1 MTKFTFA
8 ASKEGFD
15 NHIDTSVRGYSQ
27 LWGDILSLSK
37 YFVEDYTQV
46 VDLGC
51 SSGKLLKGMI
61 EQNQKHIPHAQYTGI
76 EIEEDFFGDYPHDE
90 EKYHQLNY
98 FRGDVREFDFQNCS
112 LITSIFTLQFMS
124 PKDRQDVL
132 NRIYKG
138 LNTGGAFIFSEKTF
152 SCNPRVQDMM
162 TFMYYDYTVSYTHL
176 RAHET

>member
-76 EIEEDFFGDYPHDE
+76 EIEEDFLVIIRMM
-90 EKYHQLNY
+90 KISIINY
-98 FRGDVREFDFQNCS
+98 LILEVMLES
-112 LITSIFTLQFMS
+112 LIFKT
-124 PKDRQDVL
+124 VL
-132 NRIYKG
+132 
-138 LNTGGAFIFSEKTF
+138 
-152 SCNPRVQDMM
+152 
-162 TFMYYDYTVSYTHL
+162 
-176 RAHET
+176 

>member
-8 ASKEGFD
+8 TSKEGFD
-15 NHIDTSVRGYSQ
+15 NHIDKSVRGYSQ

-46 VDLGC
+46 VDMGC

-61 EQNQKHIPHAQYTGI
+61 EQNNKNIPHAQYTGI

-98 FRGDVREFDFQNCS
+98 FRGALDLPSFPAVFEEPS
-112 LITSIFTLQFMS
+112 LL
-124 PKDRQDVL
+124 V
-132 NRIYKG
+132 NR
-138 LNTGGAFIFSEKTF
+138 AFPVPVVE
-152 SCNPRVQDMM
+152 
-162 TFMYYDYTVSYTHL
+162 
-176 RAHET
+176 